1 MVKSVVV
8 LILLTISS
16 LPLSGQQQDC
26 EAVLAEATDEFNA
39 GHFYSIPSILDNCLT
54 KFTSEQ
60 RLRAHLL
67 LVQTYLLLDNPI
79 GAKTSYLEVLKE
91 NPEFVPNLEALPIDV
106 VYLSKQFTTD
116 PIFSWFIKAGTN
128 LSPIRVIYDLSAYGN
143 TNVEEN
149 YDLKLGYQAA
159 LGGEF
164 YKSERLGIRTEI
176 GYVATAFTHSTR
188 NFFGN
193 DKKDISERQ
202 HWLGLP
208 VAIAYYS
215 KRPRY
220 KPYGY
225 VGYEG
230 SWLLKDVMNIN
241 LSKVEGEDSS
251 DQKSPDIDATNKRNR
266 INQSVLFGGGIKY
279 KLGLDYLFVDLRYS
293 FGLKNIVRP
302 DALYADYSNDPISTD
317 FIKSLEVISHYA
329 HVDDYYRID
338 SIAISVGFVRPIYK
352 PRELK
357 EGKTKTR

>member
-1 MVKSVVV
+1 MPV
-8 LILLTISS
+8 
-16 LPLSGQQQDC
+16 SGQQQDC

-39 GHFYSIPSILDNCLT
+39 GHFHSIPSILNNCLT

-60 RLRAHLL
+60 RQRAHLL

-91 NPEFVPNLEALPIDV
+91 NPEFVPNPEALPMDV
-106 VYLSKQFTTD
+106 VYLSKKFITD

-128 LSPIRVIYDLSAYGN
+128 LSPIRVIYDLNAYGS
-143 TNVEEN
+143 TDVKEN
-149 YDLKLGYQAA
+149 YSEKPGYQAA
-159 LGGEF
+159 LGAEF
-164 YKSERLGIRTEI
+164 YKSQRLGIKTEI
-176 GYVATAFTHSTR
+176 NYMSTAFTHSTQ

-208 VAIAYYS
+208 VAISYYS

-220 KPYGY
+220 QPYGY
-225 VGYEG
+225 LGYEG

-241 LSKVEGEDSS
+241 ISKVEGEDSS

-266 INQSVLFGGGIKY
+266 INQSILFGGGIKY
-279 KLGLDYLFVDLRYS
+279 KLGLDYLFLDLRYS
-293 FGLKNIVRP
+293 FGLRNVVRP
-302 DALYADYSNDPISTD
+302 DALYADYSNDPISPE
-317 FIKSLEVISHYA
+317 FVKSLEVISHYA

-338 SIAISVGFVRPIYK
+338 SVAISVGFIRPLYK

-357 EGKTKTR
+357 EGKTRTR